1 VTAATQVALRRT
13 EDEPMD
19 SLPLVLVVDDD
30 PDIRAS
36 LTDMF
41 NTVGMDTMVF
51 ASTAELLEKDIPD
64 RPSCLVLDLRMPGSS
79 GLDLQARLAEDGIN
93 IPIIFITGYADVPT
107 SVRAMKAGAL
117 DFLPKPFR
125 EQELLDAVSEA
136 LRHDRQ
142 RRLDDNERKLVRQLA
157 QSLTPRELDVLRGV
171 ARGLLNKQI
180 AFELGITEITVKMH
194 RSSAGRKLKTVSVAD
209 MVRKAELLVVDTGA
223 AASGPGRGVSLPRP
237 RPEGALL
244 PEK

>member
-1 VTAATQVALRRT
+1 
-13 EDEPMD
+13 
-19 SLPLVLVVDDD
+19 VLVVDDD

-41 NTVGMDTMVF
+41 NSVGIDTLVF
-51 ASTAELLEKDIPD
+51 ASTAELLKHDMPD
-64 RPSCLVLDLRMPGSS
+64 RPSCLILDLRLPGSG
-79 GLDLQARLAEDGIN
+79 GLDLQARLAQDGIN

-125 EQELLDAVSEA
+125 EQELLDAVAEA

-142 RRLDDNERKLVRQLA
+142 RRLDDSERNAVRALA
-157 QSLTPRELDVLRGV
+157 ASLTPREMDVLRGV

-180 AFELGITEITVKMH
+180 AYELGITEITVKMH
-194 RSSAGRKLKTVSVAD
+194 RSSAGRKLKSVSVAD
-209 MVRKAELLVVDTGA
+209 MVRKVELLSGNSGA
-223 AASGPGRGVSLPRP
+223 AGGGPG
-237 RPEGALL
+237 
-244 PEK
+244 